1 MHILTK
7 LVQGKIDYLKA
18 LYLFLKIELINNLP
32 SKETQTQIT
41 SLGNSIKHIRKRS
54 YQFYRKYF
62 RKEKR

>member
-41 SLGNSIKHIRKRS
+41 SLGNSIKHIRLVQK
-54 YQFYRKYF
+54 
-62 RKEKR
+62 